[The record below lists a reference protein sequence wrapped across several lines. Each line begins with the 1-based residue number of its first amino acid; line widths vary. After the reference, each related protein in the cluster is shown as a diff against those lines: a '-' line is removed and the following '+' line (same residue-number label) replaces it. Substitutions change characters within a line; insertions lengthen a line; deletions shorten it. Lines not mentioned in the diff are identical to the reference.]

1 MQVCFSL
8 LAVKCLPASQAARCV
23 HLMCIHHAAHGVL
36 HMGPYALAVHGSP
49 QALDVEH
56 QPLRF
61 TAAGMRLL
69 GVQPSTVSFN
79 SLLSA
84 CERCNEPDRAL
95 EVFHTMQR
103 SVVST
108 SGYVNPSP
116 IT

>member
-1 MQVCFSL
+1 M
-8 LAVKCLPASQAARCV
+8 CV
-23 HLMCIHHAAHGVL
+23 HRAAHGVL
-36 HMGPYALAVHGSP
+36 DMCPCALAVHGSP
-49 QALDVEH
+49 HVLGLEH
-56 QPLRF
+56 QLLGLA
-61 TAAGMRLL
+61 AAGMRLL